1 MNIYSEIV
9 RAILSVDDDQLSGL
23 ARIEEIMDEHSEE
36 LPKELVERLHQL
48 VLRSRAIGSTLY
60 VDMLDTVRMY
70 QNAQEKERDDES

>member
-1 MNIYSEIV
+1 MNIYSEII

-23 ARIEEIMDEHSEE
+23 ARIEAIMDEHSEE
-36 LPKELVERLHQL
+36 LPNELVERLHQL

-70 QNAQEKERDDES
+70 QNAQEDDHD

>member
-1 MNIYSEIV
+1 MNIYSEII

-70 QNAQEKERDDES
+70 QNAQEDDHD

>member
-9 RAILSVDDDQLSGL
+9 QAILSVDDDQLSGL
-23 ARIEEIMDEHSEE
+23 ARIEAIMDEHSEE
-36 LPKELVERLHQL
+36 LPKEMVERLHQL

-70 QNAQEKERDDES
+70 QNAQEDGHD

>member
-9 RAILSVDDDQLSGL
+9 QAILSVDDDQLSGL
-23 ARIEEIMDEHSEE
+23 ARIEAIMDEHSEE
-36 LPKELVERLHQL
+36 LPNEMVDRLHQL

-70 QNAQEKERDDES
+70 QNAQEEEEHD

>member
-1 MNIYSEIV
+1 MNIYSEII

-23 ARIEEIMDEHSEE
+23 ARIEEIMDEHSGE
-36 LPKELVERLHQL
+36 LPNEMVDRLHQL

-70 QNAQEKERDDES
+70 QNAQEDDHD

>member
-1 MNIYSEIV
+1 MNIYSEII

>member
-9 RAILSVDDDQLSGL
+9 QAILSVDDDQLSGL
-23 ARIEEIMDEHSEE
+23 ARIEAIMDEHSEE
-36 LPKELVERLHQL
+36 LPKEMVERLHQL

-70 QNAQEKERDDES
+70 QNAHEPGHD

>member
-1 MNIYSEIV
+1 MNIYSEIA

-23 ARIEEIMDEHSEE
+23 ARIEAIMDEHSDE
-36 LPKELVERLHQL
+36 LPKEMVEKLHRL
-48 VLRSRAIGSTLY
+48 VLRSRAIGTTLY

>member
-9 RAILSVDDDQLSGL
+9 QAILSVDDDQLSGL
-23 ARIEEIMDEHSEE
+23 ARIEAIMDEHSDE

-70 QNAQEKERDDES
+70 QNAQEKEHD